1 MKPRLWRDPSPFL
14 YSVGLVGRLSPSS
27 WNVTFPHSP
36 ACTECSYIVNL
47 CTWLDQVLQNT
58 TDFFSCLWTRRKMHS
73 FIFFPST
80 SPQHPALSGC
90 LGNVTVI
97 YCVHL
102 RRLCLQHETKFKCFF
117 FFFFTHDCPSHSP
130 PPTSSTL
137 LHLKATALVCVEF
150 MHTGACKNT
159 NVS

>member
-1 MKPRLWRDPSPFL
+1 MKPGLWRGPSPFL
-14 YSVGLVGRLSPSS
+14 YSVRLVGRLSQSS

-58 TDFFSCLWTRRKMHS
+58 TDCFSCLRTRRKMHS
-73 FIFFPST
+73 FILFPST

-117 FFFFTHDCPSHSP
+117 FFFYSRLSISFPSP
-130 PPTSSTL
+130 YQFNVVTSQSHRFGL
-137 LHLKATALVCVEF
+137 RWVHAHWC
-150 MHTGACKNT
+150 M
-159 NVS
+159 